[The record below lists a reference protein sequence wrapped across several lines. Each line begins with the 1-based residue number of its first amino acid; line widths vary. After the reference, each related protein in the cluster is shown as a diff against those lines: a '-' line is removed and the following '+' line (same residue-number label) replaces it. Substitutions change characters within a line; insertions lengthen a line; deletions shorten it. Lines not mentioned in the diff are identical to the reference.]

1 MRFDPGTLHLLHDEP
16 PAGAG
21 LDRER
26 RRRPV
31 DGGLQ
36 PAAQQHP
43 VRGGDSTPTGLAA
56 ALIEI
61 VEGDLPPVNV
71 QSAYDPHRGPPQ
83 APTADAPN
91 GAPELRGSLRMSSF
105 WPARWPHRPPRETS
119 RSRPARRAG
128 PAPPGAAAAT
138 ARPRSRR
145 RTAGARSPWT
155 PRTPPADAARHS
167 RWSARRRSR

>member
-1 MRFDPGTLHLLHDEP
+1 MRLDPGTLHLLHDEP

-36 PAAQQHP
+36 PAAQHP
-43 VRGGDSTPTGLAA
+43 VRGGDPTPTGLAA
-56 ALIEI
+56 ALIQI

-105 WPARWPHRPPRETS
+105 S
-119 RSRPARRAG
+119 
-128 PAPPGAAAAT
+128 AAARVT
-138 ARPRSRR
+138 DR
-145 RTAGARSPWT
+145 
-155 PRTPPADAARHS
+155 
-167 RWSARRRSR
+167 